1 MNLKYGKIVGGEIV
15 YAPSALSVEG
25 TLKVNPSEAS
35 YLAAGWKKV
44 KDEPPEAEEGRH
56 VEPTGWTETEA
67 EVVRVYEQREGAR
80 EAAAGPRTFSKLKM
94 LVALKK
100 RNLWVLTKTWIEEH
114 GLYDFYLAAQFFTE
128 DNEYFVQGR
137 TELQRFSGISDSTI
151 EEILAESI
159 AE

>member
-1 MNLKYGKIVGGEIV
+1 MNLNYGKLVNGDIA
-15 YAPSALSVEG
+15 YAPTVLPADGGV
-25 TLKVNPSEAS
+25 KANPSEAS

-44 KDEPPEAEEGRH
+44 KDEAPEPEEGKH
-56 VEPTGWTETEA
+56 VEPTGWTETET
-67 EVVRVYEQREGAR
+67 EVVRVYAQREGERSAS
-80 EAAAGPRTFSKLKM
+80 AGPRVFSKLKM

-137 TELQRFSGISDSTI
+137 TELQRFSGISDATI
-151 EEILAESI
+151 EEILAECV